1 MIDPRTSPLPLKDIY
16 LPPEPGIWPL
26 APGWW
31 ALLLLACLVVFAG
44 GRWLWRRYR
53 RRVYWRQLDT
63 LFTRSLATSAEPS
76 ARLAIV
82 SQLLRRAARVAA
94 GDAAGQLTG
103 EQWLQFLDGEDPG
116 KPYTQGPGRALLAGP
131 FQPSAQTNAVAVSA
145 ADALE
150 PIVRQRFMQLA
161 MIGYGQ
167 HPRSAPDLGSGH
179 QPDPVPVRGDD

>member
-1 MIDPRTSPLPLKDIY
+1 MIDPRTPPLPLKDIY

-31 ALLLLACLVVFAG
+31 ALSLLACLVLFIG

-53 RRVYWRQLDT
+53 RRAYRRQLEALVARELAVGIDPA
-63 LFTRSLATSAEPS
+63 TRL
-76 ARLAIV
+76 III
-82 SQLLRRAARVAA
+82 SQLLRRAARLAS

-116 KPYTQGPGRALLAGP
+116 QPFSKGPGRVLLTGP
-131 FQPSAQTNAVAVSA
+131 FRPSAQTNAAAA

-150 PIVRQRFMQLA
+150 PVARQRFMQLA

-167 HPRSAPDLGSGH
+167 RQRTTGLTIAGA
-179 QPDPVPVRGDD
+179 RR